1 MNSERSSSSR
11 TPVRRCALRD
21 SWRWEEYPS
30 TLICH
35 LTCVFL
41 KHCGQKTLC
50 AELYKTRHEEDADR
64 RGLASDRHSPGPLGL
79 IFGQKYWMGVC
90 IPVSADFRGYT
101 CSDIVWQGFRMKRMN
116 VSTSSV
122 LLCKHAACVLFVLK
136 RGCWVYFVWNWL
148 YCAINAQ
155 LYGLLVRF
163 RCNVKAW
170 NVTKTNR
177 SSTLLRFAVCWTFI
191 DCSFQICAEMQ
202 FVTGCVYAFF
212 FSLATSLTLKIIIKW
227 ESRLCSSVPSYKGN
241 CRHCSSI
248 SNLQLIRNGNRFW
261 IRFWF
266 LLTIQFP

>member
-90 IPVSADFRGYT
+90 IPVSADFRGY
-101 CSDIVWQGFRMKRMN
+101 
-116 VSTSSV
+116 
-122 LLCKHAACVLFVLK
+122 LLGYCVTRLQDEEDERKHFKCVTVQACCLRSICVEARLLSLFCLE
-136 RGCWVYFVWNWL
+136 L
-148 YCAINAQ
+148 AYCAINAQ
-155 LYGLLVRF
+155 LYGLRVRF

-202 FVTGCVYAFF
+202 FVTGCIYAFF
-212 FSLATSLTLKIIIKW
+212 FSGYIINAKNH
-227 ESRLCSSVPSYKGN
+227 YKV
-241 CRHCSSI
+241 RK
-248 SNLQLIRNGNRFW
+248 
-261 IRFWF
+261 
-266 LLTIQFP
+266 